1 MNGEPERR
9 RSLREREKVMSK
21 TAVARVP
28 RTRGRPA
35 RDKSDAANS
44 RERLLDAAIDLFAR
58 YGYDP
63 VSTKTVAEAAKLTQ
77 SMVHYH
83 FGSKEELWK
92 AAIDRLMRSR
102 GRAFPVARLE
112 LKDVDPV
119 TRLKILVRR
128 LVEANAV
135 EPNYPR
141 ILMHEAMAGT
151 PRLKW
156 LVDNFVGPG
165 FEAFDRAVRLAIEAN
180 DIRDLPVSEVT
191 SIITSAASLTFSIG
205 AVTNQIYGI
214 DVCSER
220 FVQSFSD
227 SMILVLFEGLRA
239 PLSTTKR
246 SVVRNAKGVKAAKR
260 TSA

>member
-1 MNGEPERR
+1 MNGKLLDR
-9 RSLREREKVMSK
+9 RSSH
-21 TAVARVP
+21 TP
-28 RTRGRPA
+28 RKRAAASAPRPRGRPP

-44 RERLLDAAIDLFAR
+44 REKLLDAAIDLFAR

-63 VSTKTVAEAAKLTQ
+63 VSTKAVAEAAHLTQ

-102 GRAFPVARLE
+102 GRAFPVSRLE

-128 LVEANAV
+128 LVEANAA

-141 ILMHEAMAGT
+141 ILMHEAMART

-156 LVDNFVGPG
+156 LIDQYVGPG
-165 FEAFDRAVRLAIEAN
+165 FEAFDKAVRLAIEAGV
-180 DIRDLPVSEVT
+180 IRDLPVSEVT
-191 SIITSAASLTFSIG
+191 GIITSATSLTFSIS
-205 AVTNQIYGI
+205 AVTSRIYGA
-214 DVCSER
+214 DVSSDSY
-220 FVQSFSD
+220 VQSFSD
-227 SMILVLFEGLRA
+227 SMILILFEGLQKPRD
-239 PLSTTKR
+239 
-246 SVVRNAKGVKAAKR
+246 
-260 TSA
+260 